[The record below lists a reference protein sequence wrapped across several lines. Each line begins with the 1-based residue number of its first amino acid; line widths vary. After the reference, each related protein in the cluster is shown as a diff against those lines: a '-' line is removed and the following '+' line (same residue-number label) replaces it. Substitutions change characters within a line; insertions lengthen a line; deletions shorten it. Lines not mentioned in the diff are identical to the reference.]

1 MVDGFLV
8 FFYCIFLV
16 FFYHIHVFDIC
27 VILELILILCYF
39 EEKKYFDFDS
49 MNNLIE

>member
-1 MVDGFLV
+1 MVDGFLL
-8 FFYCIFLV
+8 YIFS

-27 VILELILILCYF
+27 VILKLILILCYF